1 MGRYFGTDGFRGKA
15 NETLMVEKAFK
26 VGRYL
31 GYYFSQE
38 HKGKI
43 IIGRDTRL
51 SGSMLENAL
60 ASGVVASGCDVDV
73 LGICPTPAVALL
85 VRSNG
90 YDCGVMISA
99 SHNPYYDNGIK
110 VFSSVGMKLGS
121 EIESL
126 IEDYLDDLITIP
138 YALESKIGKIENH
151 HEYLDQYLTFLRSQ
165 FTFDL
170 SSLKIVCDLA
180 NGSATATVEKLLRM
194 FGADPKIIN
203 SSPNGININAKCG
216 STHPE
221 ELASIMKSGKYDIG
235 LAFDGDAD
243 RLIAVDETGEL
254 VDGDKALYVLGK
266 YMISQGTL
274 KDNMIVTTVMANFG
288 LYKLL
293 ESEHINYQKTAVGD
307 KYVYDCMVKND
318 YKLGG
323 EQSGHIIFKDLMT
336 TGDGLLTALKLIEV
350 MVKTKKSMSTL
361 TKPLYIYPQ
370 LLINTQVLDKNKV
383 LNDNEINE
391 LVETIQLELGDEGRI
406 LVRPSGTEPLIR
418 VMVEAKSDEI
428 CHQQVYRVVNLIKE
442 KGL

>member
-31 GYYFSQE
+31 GYYFNQN

-60 ASGVVASGCDVDV
+60 ASGVVASGSDVDV
-73 LGICPTPAVALL
+73 LGICPTPAIALL

-99 SHNPYYDNGIK
+99 SHNPYHDNGIK

-121 EIESL
+121 DVESL

-138 YALESKIGKIENH
+138 YALEEKIGKIENH
-151 HEYLDQYLTFLRSQ
+151 HEYLDQYLAFIKAQ

-180 NGSATATVEKLLRM
+180 NGSATATAEKLLRM
-194 FGADPKIIN
+194 FGANPKIIN

-221 ELASIMKSGKYDIG
+221 ELANIMKSGKYDIG

-243 RLIAVDETGEL
+243 RLIAVDEKGDL

-266 YMISQGTL
+266 YMISQGKL
-274 KDNMIVTTVMANFG
+274 KDDMIVTTVMANFG

-293 ESEHINYQKTAVGD
+293 ESENINYQKTAVGD

-336 TGDGLLTALKLIEV
+336 TGDGLLTALKLMEV
-350 MVKTKKSMSTL
+350 MIETGKSMSTL

-370 LLINTQVLDKNKV
+370 LLINTQVIDKNKV
-383 LNDNEINE
+383 LNDTDINK
-391 LVETIQLELGDEGRI
+391 LIDAIQLELGDEGRI

-428 CHQQVYRVVNLIKE
+428 CHQQVYRVVDLIKE

>member
-31 GYYFSQE
+31 GYYFNQN

-60 ASGVVASGCDVDV
+60 ASGVVASGSDVDV
-73 LGICPTPAVALL
+73 LGICPTPAIALL

-99 SHNPYYDNGIK
+99 SHNPYHDNGIK
-110 VFSSVGMKLGS
+110 VFSSFGMKLGS
-121 EIESL
+121 DVESL

-138 YALESKIGKIENH
+138 YALEEKIGKIENH
-151 HEYLDQYLTFLRSQ
+151 HEYLDQYLAFIKAQ

-180 NGSATATVEKLLRM
+180 NGSATATAEKLLRM
-194 FGADPKIIN
+194 FGANPKIIN

-221 ELASIMKSGKYDIG
+221 ELANIMKSGKYDIG

-243 RLIAVDETGEL
+243 RLIAVDEKGDL

-266 YMISQGTL
+266 YMISQGKL
-274 KDNMIVTTVMANFG
+274 KDDMIVTTVMANFG

-293 ESEHINYQKTAVGD
+293 ESENINYQKTAVGD

-336 TGDGLLTALKLIEV
+336 TGDGLLTALKLMEV
-350 MVKTKKSMSTL
+350 MIETGKSMSTL

-370 LLINTQVLDKNKV
+370 LLINTQVIDKNKV
-383 LNDNEINE
+383 LNDTDINK
-391 LVETIQLELGDEGRI
+391 LIDAIQLELGDEGRI

-428 CHQQVYRVVNLIKE
+428 CHQQVYRVVDLIKE

>member
-1 MGRYFGTDGFRGKA
+1 MGKYFGTDGFRGKA
-15 NETLMVEKAFK
+15 NETLMVEKAFR

-31 GYYFSQE
+31 GYYFNQE

-43 IIGRDTRL
+43 LIGRDTRL

-60 ASGVVASGCDVDV
+60 ASGVAASGCDVDV
-73 LGICPTPAVALL
+73 LGICPTPAIALL
-85 VRSNG
+85 VRLNG

-110 VFSSVGMKLGS
+110 VFSSIGMKLRS
-121 EIESL
+121 DIESL
-126 IEDYLDDLITIP
+126 VEDYIDEMTTIP
-138 YALESKIGKIENH
+138 YALEAKIGKIENH
-151 HEYLDQYLTFLRSQ
+151 HEYLDQYLAYIKSQ
-165 FTFDL
+165 FDFDL
-170 SSLKIVCDLA
+170 SQMKIVCDLA
-180 NGSATATVEKLLRM
+180 NGSATSTAEKLLKM
-194 FGADPKIIN
+194 FGANPKIIN
-203 SSPNGININAKCG
+203 SSPNGTNINTKCG

-221 ELASIMKSGKYDIG
+221 ELVSVMKKGKYDIG

-243 RLIAVDETGEL
+243 RLIAVDELGEL

-266 YMISQGTL
+266 YMISQGCL

-293 ESEHINYQKTAVGD
+293 ESENINYQKTAVGD
-307 KYVYDCMVKND
+307 KHVYDCMVQND

-350 MVKTKKSMSTL
+350 MIASGKSMNTL

-370 LLINTQVLDKNKV
+370 LLINTQVQDKHKV
-383 LNDNEINE
+383 LNDEEIQQ
-391 LVETIQLELGDEGRI
+391 LVDDIQSELGDEGRI

-428 CHQQVYRVVNLIKE
+428 CHQQVYRVVDLIKK

>member
-31 GYYFSQE
+31 GYYFNQN

-60 ASGVVASGCDVDV
+60 ASGVVASGSDVDV
-73 LGICPTPAVALL
+73 LGICPTPAIALL

-99 SHNPYYDNGIK
+99 SHNPYHDNGIK

-121 EIESL
+121 DVESL

-138 YALESKIGKIENH
+138 YALEEKIGKIENH
-151 HEYLDQYLTFLRSQ
+151 HEYLDQYLAFIKAQ

-170 SSLKIVCDLA
+170 SPLKIVCDLA
-180 NGSATATVEKLLRM
+180 NGSATATAEKLLRM
-194 FGADPKIIN
+194 FGANPKIIN

-221 ELASIMKSGKYDIG
+221 ELANIMKSGKYDIG

-243 RLIAVDETGEL
+243 RLIAVDEKGDL

-266 YMISQGTL
+266 YMISQGKL
-274 KDNMIVTTVMANFG
+274 KDDMIVTTVMANFG

-293 ESEHINYQKTAVGD
+293 ESENINYQKTAVGD

-336 TGDGLLTALKLIEV
+336 TGDGLLTALKLMEV
-350 MVKTKKSMSTL
+350 MIETGKSMSTL

-370 LLINTQVLDKNKV
+370 LLINTQVIDKNKV
-383 LNDNEINE
+383 LNDTDINK
-391 LVETIQLELGDEGRI
+391 LIDAIQLELGDEGRI

-428 CHQQVYRVVNLIKE
+428 CHQQVYRVVDLIKE